1 MVKIITD
8 QLDSVNR
15 RRLLI
20 LVQLLTLAATAICLG
35 FLYRS
40 TGGTLFLFSTL
51 APLLVSI
58 SIVILIAV
66 FLWEYRQRHR
76 LFQVEHHEPGSVII
90 EQGTLGSSA
99 FFIRGGKVEVVR
111 RRERDGE
118 QEVLGKLGVGD
129 YFGEMALLSNQP
141 RNASVRA
148 LTKTTLAVLGK
159 SNFLALLKFLPEAQE
174 DVIGT
179 IRERAMKEPGR
190 RRWYRRRKEIAEK

>member
-20 LVQLLTLAATAICLG
+20 LVQLLTLAATAICLV
-35 FLYRS
+35 FLYRT

-51 APLLVSI
+51 VPLLVSI

-66 FLWEYRQRHR
+66 LLWEYRQRHR
-76 LFQVEHHEPGSVII
+76 MFQVEHYEPGSVII

-99 FFIRGGKVEVVR
+99 FFIRVGEVEVVR
-111 RRERDGE
+111 RREQDGE
-118 QEVLGKLGVGD
+118 EVLGKLGVGD

-159 SNFLALLKFLPEAQE
+159 SNFLTLLKFLPETQE
-174 DVIGT
+174 DVIDT
-179 IRERAMKEPGR
+179 IRERAMKEPR
-190 RRWYRRRKEIAEK
+190 RSWYRRKRR